1 MTPGDQFR
9 QNYCDIYPATRRRA
23 KALWPRAVA
32 GVSALSCIFFCGVLL
47 AGKFA

>member
-1 MTPGDQFR
+1 MNPGNRFR

-23 KALWPRAVA
+23 KAVWPRAVA
-32 GVSALSCIFFCGVLL
+32 GVSALSCFFFCGVLL